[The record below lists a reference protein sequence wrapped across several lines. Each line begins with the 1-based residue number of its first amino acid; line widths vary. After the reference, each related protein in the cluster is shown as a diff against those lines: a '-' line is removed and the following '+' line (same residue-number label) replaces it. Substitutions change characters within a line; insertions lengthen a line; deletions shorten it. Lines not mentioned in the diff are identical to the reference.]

1 MTISEY
7 VERLLDWRRVSG
19 CLGSSDRKHLILKTR
34 DTRVG

>member
-19 CLGSSDRKHLILKTR
+19 CLGSSDRSISF
-34 DTRVG
+34 